1 MRSFAG
7 IVYCVAGGHN
17 VSRDHSLLCAT
28 IAPMS
33 ARSVHAVQSPHVLDF
48 VSHSVAQT
56 MRIGQRLGE
65 LLQRGDVV
73 ALRGDLGT
81 GKTHLIK
88 GIVLGLGSSDMV
100 NSPSFVLINQYRAG
114 TQRGGIPIYH
124 ADLYRI
130 EQPVELQGIG
140 LEEMLADDGIC
151 LIEWAERAEAL
162 LPDDRLD
169 VHLSHL
175 SETKRVVRFTPRGQH
190 YEALVDMLKKM
201 VFN

>member
-1 MRSFAG
+1 MRTT
-7 IVYCVAGGHN
+7 VP
-17 VSRDHSLLCAT
+17 CAT
-28 IAPMS
+28 IMPMRV
-33 ARSVHAVQSPHVLDF
+33 RSVVHSPHVLDF

-56 MRIGQRLGE
+56 IRIGQRLGE
-65 LLQRGDVV
+65 LLQHGDVV
-73 ALRGDLGT
+73 ALRGDLGA

-88 GIVLGLGSSDMV
+88 GIVQGLGSTDVV

-114 TQRGGIPIYH
+114 AQRGGMPIYH

-130 EQPVELQGIG
+130 ERPAELYGVG
-140 LEEMLADDGIC
+140 LEEALDGDGVC

-175 SETKRVVRFTPRGQH
+175 SETKRVVRFTPCGRR
-190 YEALVDMLKKM
+190 YEALVDTLKKTA
-201 VFN
+201 FT